1 MRRRLLLAALAALP
15 LPAGA
20 QQSRSLPGR
29 APPPPA
35 APRGSLPAGTPQ
47 PAPLTE
53 QDRADLTR
61 IEAYLD
67 GVRTLKARFVQADA
81 RGGTAEGTLWLQRPG
96 RMRFEYDPPAQ
107 ILLVADGTFVIFHDK
122 SVQQTSHIPIGATPL
137 SVLLAE
143 RIRLS
148 GGDVEPIRV
157 ERFPGAIQVTLI
169 QAGKPREGSI
179 TLGFNDPPLE
189 LRQWTVVDAQGQAV
203 RVSLFGAETGGR
215 FDPQL
220 FRFFDPRMFENR
232 TN

>member
-1 MRRRLLLAALAALP
+1 MRRRPFLAALAALP
-15 LPAGA
+15 LPAAA

-29 APPPPA
+29 APPPAQPRGGVAAA
-35 APRGSLPAGTPQ
+35 APE
-47 PAPLTE
+47 PAPLTA
-53 QDRADLTR
+53 QDRADLAR

-67 GVRTLKARFVQADA
+67 GIRTLKARFVQADA

-96 RMRFEYDPPAQ
+96 RIRFEYDPPAQ
-107 ILLVADGTFVIFHDK
+107 ILLVADGTFVIFHDR

-143 RIRLS
+143 RIRLI
-148 GGDVEPIRV
+148 GGEVEPVRV
-157 ERFPGAIQVTLI
+157 DRSPGVILVTLI

-179 TLGFNDPPLE
+179 TLGFADPPLE

-203 RVSLFGAETGGR
+203 RVSLYGAETGGR
-215 FDPQL
+215 FDPAL
-220 FRFFDPRMFENR
+220 FRFVDPRTFQNR

>member
-15 LPAGA
+15 LPAAA

-29 APPPPA
+29 APPPAQPRGGMPA
-35 APRGSLPAGTPQ
+35 APE
-47 PAPLTE
+47 PAPLTA
-53 QDRADLTR
+53 QDRADLAR
-61 IEAYLD
+61 IETHLD
-67 GVRTLKARFVQADA
+67 AIRTLKARFVQADA

-107 ILLVADGTFVIFHDK
+107 ILLVADGMFVIFHDR

-143 RIRLS
+143 RIRLV

-157 ERFPGAIQVTLI
+157 DRSPGAILVTLI

-179 TLGFNDPPLE
+179 TLGFADSPLE

-203 RVSLFGAETGGR
+203 RVSLYGVETGGR
-215 FDPQL
+215 FDPAL
-220 FRFFDPRMFENR
+220 FRFLDPRTFQDRN
-232 TN
+232 N